1 MKLLSIALKNV
12 LRAKRRAFMTISVL
26 SLGIVLYIIL
36 SSFAD
41 GFINMSIDSL
51 REEEYADIRVRIAN
65 FDTDIPLNEDNLWID
80 QSTNL
85 DNGETLLDTVEGISY
100 TPRLVIYAEVD
111 NYVDS
116 IPVALIGIDEA
127 RDSEVLL
134 VKNTSDEPLGDL
146 AWIGAGLANDL
157 DVEVGDYVNLTFRT
171 KGDAFVSTEYEI
183 GGLLNSS
190 NPMYSEGGVIIDLAE
205 LQEMF
210 DLDYIYHYTIKLD
223 DESRLDE
230 VASELELLY
239 PDQEVLTWKD
249 LTSDLTGAMDARM
262 SAMKIF
268 YVIIGIIT
276 FLGLTNSILISV
288 WEKKKNTGTLRALG
302 FMDSEIVKIFIYEG
316 LWIGVFGV
324 AIGIILAIIGNIPL
338 STIGIDY
345 STALDSVSDKGTDI
359 GLYITP
365 IVRSAWDIK
374 YFLLPIII
382 VPIASMLVSYIPARK
397 SVRMSIVDCIRNNT

>member
-1 MKLLSIALKNV
+1 MRLLSIALKNV

-26 SLGIVLYIIL
+26 SLGIVLYILL

-41 GFINMSIDSL
+41 GFVNMSIDSL
-51 REEEYADIRVRIAN
+51 REEEYSDIRIRIAN

-85 DNGETLLDTVEGISY
+85 ENGEILLDTVEGIEY

-127 RDSEVLL
+127 RDSKVLL
-134 VKNTSDEPLGDL
+134 VNNTSDEPLGDL
-146 AWIGAGLANDL
+146 AWLGAGLANDL

-171 KGDAFVSTEYEI
+171 KGDAFVSAEYEI

-190 NPMYSEGGVIIDLAE
+190 NPMYSEGGVVIDLGE

-210 DLDYIYHYTIKLD
+210 DLDYLYHYTIKLD
-223 DESRLDE
+223 DESKLDE
-230 VASELELLY
+230 VAAELQTLY
-239 PDQEVLTWKD
+239 KDQEVLTWKD
-249 LTSDLTGAMDARM
+249 LTSDLVGAMDARM
-262 SAMKIF
+262 SAMNIF

-316 LWIGVFGV
+316 FWIGVFGV
-324 AIGIILAIIGNIPL
+324 TIGVILAIIGNIPL

-345 STALDSVSDKGTDI
+345 STALDSASDKGTDI
-359 GLYITP
+359 GLYIP
-365 IVRSAWDIK
+365 PVVRSAWDIK
-374 YFLLPIII
+374 YFLLPIIV

>member
-1 MKLLSIALKNV
+1 MRLLSIALKNV

-26 SLGIVLYIIL
+26 SLGIVLYILL

-41 GFINMSIDSL
+41 GFVNMSIDSL
-51 REEEYADIRVRIAN
+51 REEEYSDIRIRIAN

-85 DNGETLLDTVEGISY
+85 ENGEILLDTVEGIEY

-127 RDSEVLL
+127 RDSKVLL
-134 VKNTSDEPLGDL
+134 VNNTSDEPLGDL
-146 AWIGAGLANDL
+146 AWLGAGLANDL

-171 KGDAFVSTEYEI
+171 KGDAFVSAEYEI

-190 NPMYSEGGVIIDLAE
+190 NPMYSEGGVVIDLGE

-210 DLDYIYHYTIKLD
+210 DLDYLYHYTIKLD
-223 DESRLDE
+223 DESKLDE
-230 VASELELLY
+230 VAAELQTLY
-239 PDQEVLTWKD
+239 KDQEVLTWKD
-249 LTSDLTGAMDARM
+249 LTSDLVGAMDARM
-262 SAMKIF
+262 SAMNIF

-324 AIGIILAIIGNIPL
+324 SIGVILAILGNIPL

-345 STALDSVSDKGTDI
+345 STALDSASDKGTDI
-359 GLYITP
+359 GLYIP
-365 IVRSAWDIK
+365 PVVRSAWDIK
-374 YFLLPIII
+374 YFLLPMII

>member
-1 MKLLSIALKNV
+1 MRLLSIALKNV

-26 SLGIVLYIIL
+26 SLGIVLYILL

-41 GFINMSIDSL
+41 GFVNMSIDSL
-51 REEEYADIRVRIAN
+51 REEDYSDIRIRIAN
-65 FDTDIPLNEDNLWID
+65 FDTDIPLNEDNLWLD

-85 DNGETLLDTVEGISY
+85 DTGEILLDTVEGITY
-100 TPRLVIYAEVD
+100 TPRLIIYAEVD

-127 RDSEVLL
+127 RDSKVLL

-146 AWIGAGLANDL
+146 AWLGAGLANDL

-171 KGDAFVSTEYEI
+171 KGDAFVSAEYEI

-190 NPMYSEGGVIIDLAE
+190 NPMYSEGGVVINLAE

-223 DESRLDE
+223 DESKLDE
-230 VASELELLY
+230 VADELQTLY
-239 PDQEVLTWKD
+239 KDQEVLTWKD
-249 LTSDLTGAMDARM
+249 LTSDLVGAMDARM
-262 SAMKIF
+262 SAMTIF

-316 LWIGVFGV
+316 FWIGVFGV
-324 AIGIILAIIGNIPL
+324 TIGVILAIIGNIPL

-345 STALDSVSDKGTDI
+345 STALDSASDKGTDI
-359 GLYITP
+359 GLYIP
-365 IVRSAWDIK
+365 PVVRSAWDIK
-374 YFLLPIII
+374 YFLLPIIV